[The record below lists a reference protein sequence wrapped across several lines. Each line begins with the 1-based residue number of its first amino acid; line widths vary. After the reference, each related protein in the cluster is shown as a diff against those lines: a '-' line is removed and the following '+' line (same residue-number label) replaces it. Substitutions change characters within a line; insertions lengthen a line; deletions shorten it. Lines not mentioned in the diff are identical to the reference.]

1 MHVPLRDREFNR
13 EELMEL
19 ENKTWIEMKDM
30 IFETDPN
37 ILEYLSYHCK
47 RWRMTNK
54 NGLSED
60 YKKLKNT
67 LHGGSSRGASGAP
80 QRQPSKTAS
89 TSDLS

>member
-1 MHVPLRDREFNR
+1 
-13 EELMEL
+13 MEL

-47 RWRMTNK
+47 RWRMTKK

-67 LHGGSSRGASGAP
+67 LHGGSSRGAKGANASSGS
-80 QRQPSKTAS
+80 QGTVKTSIQPGS
-89 TSDLS
+89 T